1 MCINSGRDVK
11 RRDIIKRLR
20 EAGCE
25 FEEGGNHTIVLL
37 DGRKITVLS
46 RQNEI
51 AEPIVRQ
58 IERQSGIK
66 LR

>member
-1 MCINSGRDVK
+1 MRIISGRDVK

-25 FEEGGNHTIVLL
+25 FEEGGNHTNVFLN
-37 DGRKITVLS
+37 GRKISVLS

-58 IERQSGIK
+58 IEKQSGIK

>member
-1 MCINSGRDVK
+1 MCIISGRNVK

-25 FEEGGNHTIVLL
+25 FEEGGNHTIVFLN
-37 DGRKITVLS
+37 GRKVSVLS

-58 IERQSGIK
+58 IEKQSGIK